1 MQSYE
6 IIHKKTHN
14 LEVPGSSPGWSTYK
28 RLISNEIEPFFVSN
42 LLLQT
47 IANQRKT
54 IRDILNQTDLIVI
67 VSKREGARQPT
78 LGKIS
83 LRQQRIYLSKSH
95 NFVI

>member
-1 MQSYE
+1 MQITE
-6 IIHKKTHN
+6 NHLFATHN

-67 VSKREGARQPT
+67 VSKREGAS
-78 LGKIS
+78 S
-83 LRQQRIYLSKSH
+83 LRLVK
-95 NFVI
+95 FL